1 MDGHDLLR
9 TAYDDL
15 VAALAGI
22 DDEQSWAPTGCLGW
36 SVRDL
41 TWHCAADA
49 RRALEGESAQKLN
62 CVAKPQ
68 GTIRGPVDW
77 SGRRSRNAVLG

>member
-15 VAALAGI
+15 AAALARV

-41 TWHCAADA
+41 TRHCAADA
-49 RRALEGESAQKLN
+49 RRAL
-62 CVAKPQ
+62 VALHTPADRDAD
-68 GTIRGPVDW
+68 TDSVSYWRD
-77 SGRRSRNAVLG
+77 